1 MPLPALIYATQRAM
15 DDYGAKDMHHGD
27 LSEEALKERFG
38 LTDVSAKVNPYT
50 LTLVPPVPAS
60 SYGVF
65 YPQPD
70 GKYAGRGQPGGKCPA
85 DV

>member
-27 LSEEALKERFG
+27 LSEAALKERFG

-50 LTLVPPVPAS
+50 LTLVPPAPAS
-60 SYGVF
+60 SY
-65 YPQPD
+65 
-70 GKYAGRGQPGGKCPA
+70 
-85 DV
+85 